1 MAFLTKRPQ
10 SVSKGLT
17 ARPAPRPAPPLPK
30 PRTIKAPRPSGVGRF
45 VLSVRRDAGLLL
57 DGIPWTQTQLARL
70 LGRAQSTITH
80 WESGRLLPQQGELDT
95 LARLLEMARQG
106 IDPRSIT
113 APDIHQLVEER
124 GPTDA
129 ERKSAAIPKQKPPR
143 PARKQPRSII
153 DPRRR
158 VIPGK
163 RFATVV
169 PRRPSPDPTP

>member
-17 ARPAPRPAPPLPK
+17 ARPAPRPAPPPPK

-57 DGIPWTQTQLARL
+57 DGVPWTQAQLALL
-70 LGRAQSTITH
+70 LGRGHSTIAH
-80 WESGRLLPQQGELDT
+80 WESGRLLPRQGELDT
-95 LARLLEMARQG
+95 LARLLEMARKG
-106 IDPRSIT
+106 VDPRSIT
-113 APDIHQLVEER
+113 APDVEQLSLER

-129 ERKSAAIPKQKPPR
+129 EKKSAAIPKQKPPK

-153 DPRRR
+153 DPRRH

-169 PRRPSPDPTP
+169 PRNSAS

>member
-1 MAFLTKRPQ
+1 MGFLTKRPK

-17 ARPAPRPAPPLPK
+17 ARPVPRPAPPPPK
-30 PRTIKAPRPSGVGRF
+30 PRNIKAPRPSGVGRF

-57 DGIPWTQTQLARL
+57 DGVPWTQAQLALL
-70 LGRAQSTITH
+70 LGRSHSTISH
-80 WESGRLLPQQGELDT
+80 WESGRLLQRQGELDT

-113 APDIHQLVEER
+113 APDIQQLVEER

-143 PARKQPRSII
+143 PERKKPQSII

-158 VIPGK
+158 VLRCK

-169 PRRPSPDPTP
+169 ARNPST

>member
-10 SVSKGLT
+10 SVSKGLS
-17 ARPAPRPAPPLPK
+17 ARPVPRPEPPPPK
-30 PRTIKAPRPSGVGRF
+30 PRRIKVPRPSGVGRF

-57 DGIPWTQTQLARL
+57 DGVPWTQAHLALL
-70 LGRAQSTITH
+70 LGRSVSTISH
-80 WESGRLLPQQGELDT
+80 WESGRLLPRQGELDT
-95 LARLLEMARQG
+95 LARLLEMARRG
-106 IDPRSIT
+106 VDPRSIT
-113 APDIHQLVEER
+113 APDIEQLSLER

-129 ERKSAAIPKQKPPR
+129 ERKSAAIPKPKAPR

-163 RFATVV
+163 RFATIV
-169 PRRPSPDPTP
+169 PRNSAS